1 MSFINFTNF
10 SAPKER
16 MILKKDLLEAL
27 IKYETKSKTK
37 AQGLIKDLDEEVS
50 FGTAISLFSNKLAGV
65 AAINIIESG
74 IPAEELEDETEDVT
88 PEVVDADGENYAKAD
103 SRAEDSEEEV
113 KDELVDG
120 EDGSKEVADA
130 VTESDLNDP
139 VLMAFRAAKM
149 NREKEL
155 AKPKRK
161 PLYGKQRRKAEDNL
175 WQISQD
181 LKDLYADRGQMLIDM
196 EQEAEVEGGPIA
208 DEYGDRL
215 NKIEDQI
222 QKLISK
228 RNKLEMALVEGYSV
242 KESIN
247 EKIKVTKDKFP
258 YIEFKEDGKKY
269 EVEFDQGDIID
280 DHGNEGKDWYYV
292 GVDQNG
298 DEWEIDVYTDFRDEP
313 EDWFYD
319 TIKRVDESVVTESDI
334 KFKPGDEIEYKQ
346 LFGMGS
352 KQDWTTLTGVV
363 AKVKNK
369 KKTPFGRPNPYQE
382 LVLKNGAVV
391 SPYNNH
397 KDIKLVE
404 SVVSEAKY
412 DKKKLL
418 KAIEN
423 SDDAMI
429 LVKGKEYIIYNP
441 DNGNDDNAA
450 MWGDKTIMALDQD
463 GEEHEFKYSDIE
475 RFSESV
481 VTEAKS
487 WGTYGTPEAKTVTKA
502 LDKALAKFESSL
514 EKAHAEYKATV
525 KQFTTGDKKETGNK
539 SGFNDTEGRD
549 NVAFY
554 TEKAI
559 ENALG
564 MSKWAGALEYKVG
577 WMYESTKLTWD
588 SLLERINKK
597 SVNEGWWVMDK
608 NKPEARRLM
617 KDLDKGFDKLE
628 KTVEKAYNEWVEL
641 VKSYTTGKDAEEGKL
656 AGFDKHQGKDEVK
669 GLTTSMLIRIFG
681 LNPRTGNYSAN
692 WMFENL
698 NDFEAV
704 EEGRSINKIK
714 KEFDQVVSAM
724 ASKVASWK
732 ECKSKGDSEG
742 EASCLAELKELTARK
757 KALMSELDG
766 AVGLKDINAELAE
779 NKLKGAKLVI
789 IEGVMS
795 DIHQMIGNHKSFS
808 SFEKE
813 FFKEYGHKKA
823 MKRTPEFLEWLE
835 ALYNDFDYVTDESVG
850 ESSKTIEPLHIEENP
865 EGYASRNFLVSDDL
879 KDENDPTPSETG
891 DEVDVMGESQINDEE
906 NNPNPEG
913 YPSPSGDSQDVP
925 NENEVHCEKCSHSWD
940 VKEGG
945 EDMSL
950 CHQCGW
956 DSMAQKYDLVR
967 LAAWKEDVIKNVI
980 GLQK

>member
-481 VTEAKS
+481 VT
-487 WGTYGTPEAKTVTKA
+487 
-502 LDKALAKFESSL
+502 
-514 EKAHAEYKATV
+514 
-525 KQFTTGDKKETGNK
+525 
-539 SGFNDTEGRD
+539 
-549 NVAFY
+549 
-554 TEKAI
+554 
-559 ENALG
+559 
-564 MSKWAGALEYKVG
+564 
-577 WMYESTKLTWD
+577 KLSWD
-588 SLLERINKK
+588 SLLEKIGKK

-628 KTVEKAYNEWVEL
+628 KTVEKAYNECVEL

-698 NDFEAV
+698 D
-704 EEGRSINKIK
+704 
-714 KEFDQVVSAM
+714 VSGE
-724 ASKVASWK
+724 SKLTKPSW
-732 ECKSKGDSEG
+732 DS
-742 EASCLAELKELTARK
+742 L
-757 KALMSELDG
+757 SESL
-766 AVGLKDINAELAE
+766 GLKK
-779 NKLKGAKLVI
+779 KLK
-789 IEGVMS
+789 S
-795 DIHQMIGNHKSFS
+795 
-808 SFEKE
+808 
-813 FFKEYGHKKA
+813 
-823 MKRTPEFLEWLE
+823 
-835 ALYNDFDYVTDESVG
+835 
-850 ESSKTIEPLHIEENP
+850 
-865 EGYASRNFLVSDDL
+865 
-879 KDENDPTPSETG
+879 
-891 DEVDVMGESQINDEE
+891 
-906 NNPNPEG
+906 
-913 YPSPSGDSQDVP
+913 
-925 NENEVHCEKCSHSWD
+925 
-940 VKEGG
+940 
-945 EDMSL
+945 
-950 CHQCGW
+950 
-956 DSMAQKYDLVR
+956 
-967 LAAWKEDVIKNVI
+967 
-980 GLQK
+980 